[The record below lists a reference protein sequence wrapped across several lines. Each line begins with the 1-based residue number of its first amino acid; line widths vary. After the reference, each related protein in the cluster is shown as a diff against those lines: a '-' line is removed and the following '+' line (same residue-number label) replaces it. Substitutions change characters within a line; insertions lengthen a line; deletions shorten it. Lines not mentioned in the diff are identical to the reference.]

1 MYLVNCFFIYSI
13 FSFLLEGIFNL
24 IVLKHFTSGILY
36 GPWTPIYGV
45 GAIITIV
52 ISKKIFQ
59 KLHKSQFIE
68 TLITFLIL
76 SVTLTL
82 TEFLGGFLIEKIF
95 HITMWNYKNFN
106 FPIAKYITLEMTFVW
121 GLISIFLIYIIKPLI
136 DIIEKKDS

>member
-82 TEFLGGFLIEKIF
+82 TEFLGGFLIEKKIPKF
-95 HITMWNYKNFN
+95 ITIILSILFVLD
-106 FPIAKYITLEMTFVW
+106 IIITLLTR
-121 GLISIFLIYIIKPLI
+121 IK
-136 DIIEKKDS
+136 